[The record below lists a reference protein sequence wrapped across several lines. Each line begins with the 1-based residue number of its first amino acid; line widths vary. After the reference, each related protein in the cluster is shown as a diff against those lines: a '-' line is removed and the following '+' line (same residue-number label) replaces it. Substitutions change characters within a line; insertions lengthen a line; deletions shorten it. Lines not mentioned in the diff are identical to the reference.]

1 MVISESLQIFHF
13 EAAPP
18 NPIIIITTSHVF
30 HSLDAEE
37 EQMRFFSFESSW
49 NFFKAK
55 KTGQ

>member
-18 NPIIIITTSHVF
+18 NPIIITTSYVF